1 MKRGRTLNKSR
12 RKQFIAEAQRK
23 LFRTIIL
30 LGVSFLIIIF
40 LFGDH
45 GIYQLYKIKS
55 QRKATQKRIEVL
67 KTERV
72 LLESEKERL
81 ETDLDYIERLAR
93 EKYRM
98 AKTGEKVFKV
108 IQKEIA
114 EE

>member
-1 MKRGRTLNKSR
+1 LRKRRTLKKSR

-55 QRKATQKRIEVL
+55 QRKATQQRIEEL
-67 KTERV
+67 ITERA
-72 LLESEKERL
+72 LLENEKERL
-81 ETDLDYIERLAR
+81 ETDLDYVERLAR

-108 IQKEIA
+108 IQKEIK
-114 EE
+114 E

>member
-1 MKRGRTLNKSR
+1 MRKRRTLNKSR

-23 LFRTIIL
+23 FFRAIIL
-30 LGVSFLIIIF
+30 FGVSFLVIIF

-45 GIYQLYKIKS
+45 GIYQLYKIKT
-55 QRKATQKRIEVL
+55 QRKATQQRIEEL
-67 KTERV
+67 KTELA
-72 LLESEKERL
+72 LLENEKNRL

-108 IQKEIA
+108 IQKEIK
-114 EE
+114 E